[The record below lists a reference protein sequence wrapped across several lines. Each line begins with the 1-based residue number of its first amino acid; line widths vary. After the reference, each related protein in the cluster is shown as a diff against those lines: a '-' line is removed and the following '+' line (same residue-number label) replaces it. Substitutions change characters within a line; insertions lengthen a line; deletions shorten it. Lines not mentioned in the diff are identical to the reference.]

1 MIKEILN
8 SLTEKI
14 QYLQSFDEKI
24 ESLKNKAESATQVYE
39 SPADLLK
46 KYKAKIETEND
57 IKVLEGLKAEFIKP
71 DVLDGLSDEFYK
83 NLNEVYSKYDSLK
96 KAELLKKKFL
106 EDLKKI
112 DAENSKMNEEAIALQ
127 RQYIDVATK
136 LGYSPAEAEYKMSV
150 HWRESGSRI
159 ILREPFYID

>member
-1 MIKEILN
+1 MVKEFLN
-8 SLTEKI
+8 SLLEKVDYI
-14 QYLQSFDEKI
+14 KSFDEKI
-24 ESLKNKAESATQVYE
+24 ESLQNKVETVTE
-39 SPADLLK
+39 DHKSPSDLLK
-46 KYKAKIETEND
+46 KYKLQLEVEQD
-57 IKVLEGLKAEFIKP
+57 IKILESLKAEFIKP

>member
-1 MIKEILN
+1 MVKNFLN
-8 SLTEKI
+8 SLLEKVDYI
-14 QYLQSFDEKI
+14 KSFDEKI
-24 ESLKNKAESATQVYE
+24 ESLQTKVETVTEDHK

-46 KYKAKIETEND
+46 KYKAQIEAEND
-57 IKVLEGLKAEFIKP
+57 IKVLESLKKEFLRP
-71 DVLDGLSDEFYK
+71 DVLQQLSEEFYK
-83 NLNEVYSKYDSLK
+83 NLNEIYAQYNSLG
-96 KAELLKKKFL
+96 KAEELKKKFI

-127 RQYIDVATK
+127 RQYIDAATQ